1 MSKIE
6 TKTETKE
13 QVIKAVKLPE
23 DLNSALSYIVKN
35 SVDTKKPS
43 EVLRLALA
51 MRYKIAEPITFSV
64 EQGHPFEISN
74 PYYFQVP
81 QAMHNLMRKEK
92 EKNGMSDQ
100 AIIVNAFRRIV
111 NFY

>member
-1 MSKIE
+1 MSNN
-6 TKTETKE
+6 
-13 QVIKAVKLPE
+13 VIKAVKLPE

-51 MRYKIAEPITFSV
+51 MRYKITEPITFSV
-64 EQGHPFEISN
+64 EQGHPFEIAN

-81 QAMHNLMRKEK
+81 KAMHDLMRKEK
-92 EKNGMSDQ
+92 EKNGMTDQ
-100 AIIVNAFRRIV
+100 AIIVNSFRRIV